1 MARVVLVDIGYVIES
16 TSLLD
21 KYNKITN
28 WPFISGRV

>member
-28 WPFISGRV
+28 